1 MLRKVIFNFDEDTM
15 TRLRGPLQSL
25 SQDIKAHGT
34 EAVYNVCGRKI
45 QQSEAQM
52 AEECQDE
59 EKQQR
64 DCRFKKEVIYLT
76 DLPEEYSRL
85 RRQGWNVLPY
95 RHAVNR
101 EESFAGAEYV
111 IEQIEDIDYGVID
124 MVYRRMEGLP
134 WEILRTKRC
143 VVRET
148 IEEDVDSLYDIYAD
162 PSITEYME
170 GLYHDRDEE
179 VAYIQDYRRRMYGF
193 YGYGI
198 WTILEGSQGKVIGR
212 VGINWREG
220 FEIPEL
226 GFMIGAPWQRQGYA
240 YEVCSEILNY
250 ARDEIGF
257 KQMQALVREHNE
269 KSCALCRKLGFE
281 EEGITLLEGMRYRV
295 YKIELTR

>member
-15 TRLRGPLQSL
+15 TRLRGPLQRL

-59 EKQQR
+59 EKRQR
-64 DCRFKKEVIYLT
+64 GCQLNKEILYLT

-85 RRQGWNVLPY
+85 RQQGWNVLPY
-95 RHAVNR
+95 RYAANR
-101 EESFAGAEYV
+101 EEAFDGAEYV
-111 IEQIEDIDYGVID
+111 IEQIEDIDYEVID
-124 MVYRRMEGLP
+124 MVYRRMVGLP

-143 VVRET
+143 IVRET
-148 IEEDVDSLYDIYAD
+148 IEEDVDGLYAIYAE
-162 PSITEYME
+162 PAITEYME

-179 VAYIQDYRRRMYGF
+179 MAYIQDYRRRMYGF

-198 WTILEGSQGKVIGR
+198 WTILSKQDGQVIGR
-212 VGINWREG
+212 AGINWREG
-220 FEIPEL
+220 FDIPEL
-226 GFMIGAPWQRQGYA
+226 GFVIGVPWQRKGYA

-269 KSCALCRKLGFE
+269 KSCALCRKLGFVE
-281 EEGITLLEGMRYRV
+281 DGITVLERERYILYR
-295 YKIELTR
+295 KELV

>member
-15 TRLRGPLQSL
+15 TRLRGPLQRL

-59 EKQQR
+59 EKRQR
-64 DCRFKKEVIYLT
+64 GCQLNKEILYLT

-85 RRQGWNVLPY
+85 RQQGWNVLPSRY
-95 RHAVNR
+95 AAKR
-101 EESFAGAEYV
+101 EEAFDGAEYV
-111 IEQIEDIDYGVID
+111 IEQIEDIDYEVID
-124 MVYRRMEGLP
+124 MVYRRMVGLP

-143 VVRET
+143 IVRET
-148 IEEDVDSLYDIYAD
+148 IEEDVDGLYAIYAE
-162 PSITEYME
+162 PAITEYME

-179 VAYIQDYRRRMYGF
+179 MAYIQDYRRRMYGF

-198 WTILEGSQGKVIGR
+198 WTILSKQDGQVIGR
-212 VGINWREG
+212 AGINWREG
-220 FEIPEL
+220 FDIPEL
-226 GFMIGAPWQRQGYA
+226 GFMIGVPWQRKGYA

-269 KSCALCRKLGFE
+269 KSCALCRKLGFVE
-281 EEGITLLEGMRYRV
+281 DGITVLERERYILYR
-295 YKIELTR
+295 KELV